1 MRFVREDAMTNFTKI
16 NFSLVGCPV
25 SLPFSLVCPVVDSFK
40 LAPKR
45 PKAPHRLLLAWADG
59 SARIV
64 SSAPYGLRP
73 YPRSGGYAAC
83 RKDRATL

>member
-25 SLPFSLVCPVVDSFK
+25 SLPSSLVCPVVDSFK

-59 SARIV
+59 SARNV
-64 SSAPYGLRP
+64 SSAPYDLRP
-73 YPRSGGYAAC
+73 TLAPVRGGEFI
-83 RKDRATL
+83 RRR